1 MSTETA
7 NLIVASASLVVMVVT
22 FFFTFK
28 MYVYM
33 KKSDK
38 KKSEEEKTIR
48 IKEIQKQINV
58 KESQLDKLN
67 KYTIFPIEHTA
78 VDEIRTKKLMLESEI
93 RELYNQ
99 L

>member
-7 NLIVASASLVVMVVT
+7 NLIVACASLVVMVVT

-58 KESQLDKLN
+58 KESQLKSLN
-67 KYTIFPIEHTA
+67 NYTLFSVEHTSI
-78 VDEIRTKKLMLESEI
+78 DNIRTQKLMLESEI
-93 RELYNQ
+93 RELYDQ

>member
-7 NLIVASASLVVMVVT
+7 NLIVACASLVVMVVT
-22 FFFTFK
+22 FFTFK

-58 KESQLDKLN
+58 KESQLKSLN
-67 KYTIFPIEHTA
+67 NYTLFSVEHTSI
-78 VDEIRTKKLMLESEI
+78 DNIRTQKLMLESEI
-93 RELYNQ
+93 RELYDQ